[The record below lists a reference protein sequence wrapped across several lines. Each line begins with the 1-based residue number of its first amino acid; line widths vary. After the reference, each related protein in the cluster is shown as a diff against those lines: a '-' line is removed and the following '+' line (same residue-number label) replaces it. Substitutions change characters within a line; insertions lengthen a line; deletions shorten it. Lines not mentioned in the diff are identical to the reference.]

1 MIDFFSIL
9 LHMDQYLTSIVGT
22 YGILVYAILFA
33 IIFLETGLVVT
44 PFLPGDSLIFVAGAL
59 AAAGLLGFTPLLVV
73 MVIAAILGD
82 TANYWIGHKLGRKAS
97 EGKVRFISK
106 KHVDR
111 SMKFYKKYGKKT
123 IVMARFVPIIRTFAP
138 FVAGIAKM
146 DYRSFLSYNVVGGIA
161 WVSAFLAAGYFF
173 GNLDIVKN
181 NLSAVI
187 ISIIVI
193 TLIPPFVELFR
204 SRK

>member
-146 DYRSFLSYNVVGGIA
+146 DYRSFL
-161 WVSAFLAAGYFF
+161 
-173 GNLDIVKN
+173 
-181 NLSAVI
+181 
-187 ISIIVI
+187 
-193 TLIPPFVELFR
+193 
-204 SRK
+204 